1 MTESRDTS
9 LLCNIRKI
17 SRGSCSSSTA
27 QMGIQRC
34 VEAIMEDLENIEHLI
49 RDQVIILIRKTDSLP
64 EDRFYPVSEGQDY
77 N

>member
-1 MTESRDTS
+1 
-9 LLCNIRKI
+9 
-17 SRGSCSSSTA
+17 
-27 QMGIQRC
+27 MGIQRC
-34 VEAIMEDLENIEHLI
+34 VEVIMEDLENIEHLH